1 MIQEKLD
8 IMNAIDKA
16 VKSPN
21 LYVFSEIHQILVEI
35 DILCKKA
42 DRVIEV
48 VDYVDKNIETL
59 LAEIAA

>member
-42 DRVIEV
+42 DRVI
-48 VDYVDKNIETL
+48 
-59 LAEIAA
+59 